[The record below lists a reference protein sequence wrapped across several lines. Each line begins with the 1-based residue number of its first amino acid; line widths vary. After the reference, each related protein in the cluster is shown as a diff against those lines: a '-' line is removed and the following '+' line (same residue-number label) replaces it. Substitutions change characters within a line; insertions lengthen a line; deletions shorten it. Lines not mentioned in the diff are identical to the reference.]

1 MSKDGA
7 AGLTLVARG
16 APSEHPLLQ
25 VSWVR
30 HKAEP
35 YVNGVAHYVSKGKLS
50 PNPPLHLFRGP
61 EGRWQIAP
69 EVGAGLAYAVANG
82 PAMHPNTVRAGE
94 WLVPFAADGSNWQ
107 PADRV
112 PTARHRE
119 APLLL
124 GIGRGLLV
132 RIRATKLVWFDPKTG
147 LAAHSGAKAA
157 GRSETGVRY
166 CPVCAACFSPTTSS
180 PSTSPMFKP
189 PRVRAALHP

>member
-107 PADRV
+107 PAKDFV
-112 PTARHRE
+112 LKLDSSGTE
-119 APLLL
+119 KQPLLL
-124 GIGRGLLV
+124 EDLGEDFFS
-132 RIRATKLVWFDPKTG
+132 TKLWCGGANAKHQSSFCEG
-147 LAAHSGAKAA
+147 LVIIRLLQRHSRRRC
-157 GRSETGVRY
+157 GR
-166 CPVCAACFSPTTSS
+166 
-180 PSTSPMFKP
+180 
-189 PRVRAALHP
+189 